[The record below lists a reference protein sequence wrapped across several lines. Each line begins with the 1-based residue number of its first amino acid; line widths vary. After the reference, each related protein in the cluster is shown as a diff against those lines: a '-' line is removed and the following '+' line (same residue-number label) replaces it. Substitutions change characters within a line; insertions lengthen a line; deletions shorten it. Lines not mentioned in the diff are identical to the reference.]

1 MKLIGIGDLL
11 IPSRY
16 IEEGFSRYRAK
27 GVDVEVVDWPLKD
40 YEELQSINLQVETQG
55 SEVYAVPDAL
65 IAKLRDAEILITQF
79 CPITKKV
86 IDACTKLRFIG
97 VLRGGYENVNVSYA
111 VQKGITVYHTPGR
124 NATAV
129 ADFTVGMILGE
140 CRNIAR
146 AHANLKE
153 GRWVRDYANA
163 ASVPDL
169 EDKTVGI
176 IGLGQV
182 GQKVAK
188 RLRGFDVRLIG
199 YDPYV
204 DVLPDDVTRVSFDD
218 LLVQADFVTIHGRLT
233 EETKGLMNARAFSL
247 MKPTAYFINTAR
259 AGLVDEAALYAA
271 LKEKRIQGA
280 ALDVFEHEPLTG
292 DDPLVGLDNVTI
304 TPHLAG
310 GTVDAFLH
318 SPVLLSREMEGSL
331 SGDLTSR
338 CIVRQK

>member
-1 MKLIGIGDLL
+1 MKLVGIGDLL
-11 IPSRY
+11 IPAPY
-16 IEEGFSRYRAK
+16 IEAGFSGYREK
-27 GVDVEVVDWPLKD
+27 GVQIEVVDWPLRD
-40 YEELQSINLQVETQG
+40 YEELQGINLQVETQG
-55 SEVYAVPDAL
+55 SEVYDVPDAL
-65 IAKLRDAEILITQF
+65 IDKLRDAEILITQF

-86 IDACTKLRFIG
+86 LDACTKLRFIG
-97 VLRGGYENVNVSYA
+97 VLRGGYENVNVPYA
-111 VQKGITVYHTPGR
+111 AHKGVTVYHTPGR

-129 ADFTVGMILGE
+129 ADFTVGMILSE

-163 ASVPDL
+163 ATVPDL

-176 IGLGQV
+176 IGMGQI
-182 GQKVAK
+182 GRKVAK
-188 RLRGFDVRLIG
+188 RLHGFDVQLLG
-199 YDPYV
+199 YDPYA
-204 DVLPDDVTRVSFDD
+204 DALPDYVARVSLDE

-233 EETKGLMNARAFSL
+233 DETKGMMNARAFSL

-259 AGLVDEAALYAA
+259 AGLVDETALYAA

-280 ALDVFEHEPLTG
+280 ALDVFEHEPLKG

-318 SPVLLSREMEGSL
+318 SPVLLAREMEGSL
-331 SGDLTSR
+331 SGDLTSP

>member
-97 VLRGGYENVNVSYA
+97 VLRGGYENVNVPYA

-146 AHANLKE
+146 AHANLRDA
-153 GRWVRDYANA
+153 GFATMQMLHRYPIWRIRRSALSDWVRSDRRLPSAC
-163 ASVPDL
+163 
-169 EDKTVGI
+169 
-176 IGLGQV
+176 
-182 GQKVAK
+182 VA
-188 RLRGFDVRLIG
+188 
-199 YDPYV
+199 
-204 DVLPDDVTRVSFDD
+204 
-218 LLVQADFVTIHGRLT
+218 
-233 EETKGLMNARAFSL
+233 LM
-247 MKPTAYFINTAR
+247 Y
-259 AGLVDEAALYAA
+259 G
-271 LKEKRIQGA
+271 
-280 ALDVFEHEPLTG
+280 
-292 DDPLVGLDNVTI
+292 
-304 TPHLAG
+304 
-310 GTVDAFLH
+310 
-318 SPVLLSREMEGSL
+318 
-331 SGDLTSR
+331 
-338 CIVRQK
+338 

>member
-16 IEEGFSRYRAK
+16 IASGFSDYRAK
-27 GVDVEVVDWPLKD
+27 GVDVEVIDWPLKD
-40 YEELQSINLQVETQG
+40 YEELQNINLLVETQG
-55 SEVYAVPDAL
+55 SEVYEVSDAL
-65 IAKLRDAEILITQF
+65 IARLRDAEILTTQF
-79 CPITKKV
+79 CPITRKV

-97 VLRGGYENVNVSYA
+97 VLRGGWENVNVSYA
-111 VQKGITVYHTPGR
+111 AQKGITVYHTPGR
-124 NATAV
+124 NAAAV
-129 ADFTVGMILGE
+129 ADFTVGMILSE

-153 GRWVRDYANA
+153 GRWVRDYVNA

-182 GQKVAK
+182 GRKVAK
-188 RLRGFDVRLIG
+188 RLHGFDVHLLG
-199 YDPYV
+199 CDPYA
-204 DVLPDDVTRVSFDD
+204 DALPDGVARVSFDE
-218 LLVQADFVTIHGRLT
+218 LLAASDFVTMHGRLT
-233 EETKGLMNARAFSL
+233 EETKGMMNARAFSL

-259 AGLVDEAALYAA
+259 AGLVDEAALYEA
-271 LKEKRIQGA
+271 LKEKHIQGA
-280 ALDVFEHEPLTG
+280 ALDVFEHEPLAG
-292 DDPLVGLDNVTI
+292 DDPLIGLDNVTI

-318 SPVLLSREMEGSL
+318 SPVLLAREMEGGL

-338 CIVRQK
+338 CIVRQN